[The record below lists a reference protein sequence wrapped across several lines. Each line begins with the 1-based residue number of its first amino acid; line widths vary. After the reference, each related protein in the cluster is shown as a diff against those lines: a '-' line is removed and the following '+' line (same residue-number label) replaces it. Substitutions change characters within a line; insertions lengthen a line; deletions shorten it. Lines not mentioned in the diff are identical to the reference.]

1 MSFDPVEFQCKL
13 DEFRETLSHQ
23 DDWGAGPDE
32 EEAGETAKHFSYTA
46 MAELATG
53 EGAETEAWVCYA
65 CHSCLNGLHLDF
77 ALSGSF

>member
-1 MSFDPVEFQCKL
+1 MSFDPVEFQRKL

-32 EEAGETAKHFSYTA
+32 EEAGETAKHFSHTA

-53 EGAETEAWVCYA
+53 EGAQVAEHHEWAVWRCTAQ
-65 CHSCLNGLHLDF
+65 
-77 ALSGSF
+77 